1 MKPTSRQPTEKD
13 VIRANRRVYNS
24 RSIEWYNAD
33 SSIFNPNQQQEI
45 RAILED
51 IKQRTRGE
59 RFLDVGCG
67 TGNLLKIARD
77 IFPEILG
84 VDVAEHLLA
93 EVARREGL
101 GQLISAEADHLP
113 LPDCCLD
120 CVGLFAVMHHMM
132 DPLPALREAFRVLR
146 PGGILYTDHDINH
159 YCSRFYHLWHLLR
172 YRKRIAFHSAEED
185 LAEYHNVH
193 TSGLN
198 ADTLRSG
205 LLDIGFEHVEI
216 KYHNSTREDLAG
228 IYRFALPAMK
238 AVTKILP
245 LASLHTHFLILA
257 TK

>member
-1 MKPTSRQPTEKD
+1 VQPTSERPTEQD
-13 VIRANRRVYNS
+13 VIRANRQVYNR
-24 RSIEWYNAD
+24 RSLEWYNAN
-33 SSIFNPNQQQEI
+33 SSIFNPNQQRKI
-45 RAILED
+45 RSILED
-51 IKQRTRGE
+51 IRQRTRGE

-84 VDVAEHLLA
+84 VDLAEYLLA
-93 EVARREGL
+93 EVARQEGIER
-101 GQLISAEADHLP
+101 LISAQADRLP
-113 LPDCCLD
+113 LPDSCVD

-146 PGGILYTDHDINH
+146 PGGILYTDHDVNY
-159 YCSRFYHLWHLLR
+159 YCCRFYHLWHLLR
-172 YRKRIAFHSAEED
+172 YRKRVAFHSDEED

-216 KYHNSTREDLAG
+216 KYHNSTSEDLSG
-228 IYRFALPAMK
+228 IYRFALPTMK
-238 AVTKILP
+238 AVTKIFP
-245 LASLHTHFLILA
+245 LVSLHTHFLILA